1 MMTDAISTPTS
12 PEISTRHLEY
22 LVAAIRHDTWAEG
35 AASLGVTPSALSQGI
50 AELERRLGLPL
61 FERRG
66 RRRVLD
72 ERASPVVDYADRVL
86 AATADLARWTER
98 RRDGGVGRLRV
109 GLIDVAAVDY
119 FPAAIRGFRAEHPE
133 LDLHLRVAPTASLLE
148 GLNTGE
154 LDVAV
159 MVEPVTPRTDVAY
172 EIVMTEELAVYGPPE
187 IEPRPPSGWGPWLT
201 FPSGSHTRRLILRA
215 LGDLGA
221 STDVVAESHQP
232 DVLRSMVGLGM
243 GWTVLPTVQADG
255 GDRPLTRHGDGPLL
269 KRRLVAARRADAL
282 DDPDRDRL
290 VAAIR
295 AAAP

>member
-1 MMTDAISTPTS
+1 MTSQPAEVSS

-22 LVAAIRHDTWAEG
+22 LVAAVRHETWAEG
-35 AASLGVTPSALSQGI
+35 AASLGVTPSAMSQGI

-72 ERASPVVDYADRVL
+72 ARAAPVVEYADRVL

-98 RRDGGVGRLRV
+98 RRSGGVGRLRV

-119 FPAAIRGFRAEHPE
+119 FPAAIRSFRADHPE
-133 LDLHLRVAPTASLLE
+133 LELHLRVAPTSSLLE

-154 LDVAV
+154 LDVAI

-172 EIVMTEELAVYGPPE
+172 DLVMTEELAVYGPPE
-187 IEPRPPSGWGPWLT
+187 VGDLAPQEWGPWLT
-201 FPSGSHTRRLILRA
+201 FPAGSHTRRMILRS

-221 STDVVAESHQP
+221 STEVVAESHQP
-232 DVLRSMVGLGM
+232 DVLRSMVELGM
-243 GWTVLPTVQADG
+243 GWTVLPTVQAES
-255 GDRPLTRHGDGPLL
+255 GDRPLTRQGYGALF

-290 VAAIR
+290 IASIR
-295 AAAP
+295 AAAD